1 MKLNGT
7 LPLLVYAFDV
17 NKLDGSVHNMEKNTE
32 ALVVVTK
39 DIGLEVTADKTEY
52 LVMSGDQNA
61 GRSHNIDIGTTSS
74 SEKVEELKYLGS
86 TLTNQ
91 ISIQEEIKGRLKSG
105 NACYHSVQNLSS
117 SCILPKNIKNRI

>member
-61 GRSHNIDIGTTSS
+61 GRSHNIDIGNNSS

-117 SCILPKNIKNRI
+117 SSILPKNIKNRI